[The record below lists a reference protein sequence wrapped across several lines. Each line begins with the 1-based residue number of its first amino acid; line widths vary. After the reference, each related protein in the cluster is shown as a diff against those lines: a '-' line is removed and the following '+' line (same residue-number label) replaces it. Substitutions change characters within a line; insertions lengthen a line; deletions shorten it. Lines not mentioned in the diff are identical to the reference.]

1 MTGPAATQPGPG
13 QLGRLATGPSRLP
26 SRRTRRARRRAV
38 AKILKIC
45 RLSKLLTKTIV
56 LIIVGEFG
64 RGRARGRTV
73 AVMVFSFPMILLH
86 STEDS

>member
-1 MTGPAATQPGPG
+1 MTGPAATQPG
-13 QLGRLATGPSRLP
+13 SP
-26 SRRTRRARRRAV
+26 SRRTRRARRRAA

-73 AVMVFSFPMILLH
+73 AVMVFSFPMILRH
-86 STEDS
+86 STGTEDSES